1 MSRTNDVGNPWLD
14 AGIVPYSTISKDNH
28 SQPLY
33 LENKEEW
40 KKWFPADF
48 ITESFPGQ
56 FKNWFYAMIA
66 ESTVLENEPP
76 FKRVL
81 GFGTQLGEDG
91 RPMHKSWGNA
101 IEFSEGADKI
111 GVDVMRWMFARHN
124 PADNMLFGYKKAD
137 EVRRQFYLMLWNTY
151 KFFVEYANL
160 DKFIVGN
167 KDFSSLE
174 NSKNILDKW
183 ILSRFA
189 STVLSVEKNLKEFS
203 AKDGA
208 LEIEKFVSD
217 LSTWF
222 IRRSRDRVWVNSED
236 KSDKNNFYETLYFI
250 LVNLSIIIS
259 PFMPFVAEEIYTNL
273 TKGES
278 VNLESWPSFA
288 KASKGQTIPDKNLE
302 LEMEAARKIV
312 EAGQAE
318 RKNLG
323 VKIRIPLANLN
334 VKSEPMVSLNTIS
347 DQIWDVILK
356 ELNTKN
362 ITINDKFH
370 YPKIRV
376 NVTEEQLREEGRLRE
391 LVREIQ
397 SQRKIKGLKSDDK
410 INLMIPKEF
419 ESKKD
424 FIAKRVLAKEIS
436 YGDKVAV
443 L

>member
-1 MSRTNDVGNPWLD
+1 
-14 AGIVPYSTISKDNH
+14 
-28 SQPLY
+28 
-33 LENKEEW
+33 
-40 KKWFPADF
+40 
-48 ITESFPGQ
+48 
-56 FKNWFYAMIA
+56 
-66 ESTVLENEPP
+66 
-76 FKRVL
+76 
-81 GFGTQLGEDG
+81 
-91 RPMHKSWGNA
+91 
-101 IEFSEGADKI
+101 
-111 GVDVMRWMFARHN
+111 
-124 PADNMLFGYKKAD
+124 
-137 EVRRQFYLMLWNTY
+137 
-151 KFFVEYANL
+151 
-160 DKFIVGN
+160 
-167 KDFSSLE
+167 
-174 NSKNILDKW
+174 
-183 ILSRFA
+183 
-189 STVLSVEKNLKEFS
+189 
-203 AKDGA
+203 
-208 LEIEKFVSD
+208 
-217 LSTWF
+217 
-222 IRRSRDRVWVNSED
+222 
-236 KSDKNNFYETLYFI
+236 
-250 LVNLSIIIS
+250 
-259 PFMPFVAEEIYTNL
+259 
-273 TKGES
+273 
-278 VNLESWPSFA
+278 
-288 KASKGQTIPDKNLE
+288 
-302 LEMEAARKIV
+302 MEAARKIV